1 MWVCDLN
8 GPLQAGDYVT
18 TAGGA
23 MPGYGMRQ
31 DEPYLCNF
39 TVAKV
44 TMDCDFSAPLVPQ
57 LGLRKNDLGRNAIDA
72 DGQVIWDPVLDAD
85 GVTVCL
91 EGAYRTRHFL
101 PSPDGVA
108 EVAPEAY
115 TAAQAA
121 AAAAGTA
128 FVGHRAAFVGCTY
141 HCG

>member
-1 MWVCDLN
+1 
-8 GPLQAGDYVT
+8 
-18 TAGGA
+18 

-57 LGLRKNDLGRNAIDA
+57 LGLRMDDMGNNALDA

-101 PSPDGVA
+101 ATPDGVA
-108 EVAPEAY
+108 EVTPEEY
-115 TAAQAA
+115 VAAEAA
-121 AAAAGTA
+121 AVAASGTA
-128 FVGHRAAFVGCTY
+128 FTGYRAAFVGCTY